1 MSRTITQTPAA
12 NTWERVNV
20 IYNIVKSGFEWL
32 VSLEAVYHETGG
44 LANNVF
50 SREDTRRNAKR
61 SATAAYP
68 WSEADRF
75 LPGYEG
81 AAVGP
86 NEKPFVV
93 EKNAPVVEENVPVVE
108 ENVPVVEKNTPV
120 LEENDFAAEI
130 NASVVQKNAF
140 VINENAPVVHI
151 NALVV
156 QMIKLKV

>member
-1 MSRTITQTPAA
+1 MKPA
-12 NTWERVNV
+12 
-20 IYNIVKSGFEWL
+20 
-32 VSLEAVYHETGG
+32 VSPIMF
-44 LANNVF
+44 LAAKT
-50 SREDTRRNAKR
+50 REGKR
-61 SATAAYP
+61 SDRRPLAYT

-108 ENVPVVEKNTPV
+108 ENVPVVEKNAPV
-120 LEENDFAAEI
+120 LEENDFAAET
-130 NASVVQKNAF
+130 NASVVQKNTF
-140 VINENAPVVHI
+140 VINKNAPVVHI
-151 NALVV
+151 NVLVV